1 MILKGFSR
9 NYLYLS
15 GMPITDVYE
24 FYKKMHDE
32 NIILSFK
39 GVFTADLLTSI
50 LNILESEMVRADVP
64 LKKKKRV
71 YNILVEC
78 FQNLYHHIELITH
91 SDLDE
96 AKQKTALVL
105 IKQKGESV
113 IVRTGNFIDSRLI
126 PDLKK
131 RLDFVNSLSEEGLRD
146 MYRMKLNDEEISS
159 KGTAGLGFLD
169 IARKS
174 KNKLEYA
181 FVDVDDKL
189 SFFCLSVIID

>member
-1 MILKGFSR
+1 
-9 NYLYLS
+9 
-15 GMPITDVYE
+15 MPITDVYD

-146 MYRMKLNDEEISS
+146 MYRMKLSDEEISS